1 MYRPAHFVE
10 DDRATL
16 YERMR
21 RYDFATLVTMAGD
34 KPVATHL
41 PLLIDAGRGANGT
54 LLGHVSRANK
64 QWRGFAGTESLAIFQ
79 GPHAYVSPRWYA
91 TTPLVPTWNYAV
103 IHAYGA
109 PAIVDDADA
118 KLAIIERLVTVQEA
132 VMPEPWRVDEVP
144 GDFRDT
150 QLSGIVAFE
159 IEITRLEGKF
169 KMSQDKQPAD
179 RAGVIAALEARA
191 DPLGHDVARIM
202 AAREDGRSAR
212 D

>member
-16 YERMR
+16 HVLMR

-34 KPVATHL
+34 APVATHL
-41 PLLIDAGRGANGT
+41 PLLIEPGRGANGT

-64 QWRGFAGTESLAIFQ
+64 QWRSFAGTESLAIFQ

-91 TTPLVPTWNYAV
+91 TRPLVPTWNYAV
-103 IHAYGA
+103 VHAYGT
-109 PAIVDDADA
+109 PVIVDDADA
-118 KLAIIERLVTVQEA
+118 KLAIIERLVATQES
-132 VMPEPWRVDEVP
+132 VMPEPWRVDDIP
-144 GDFRDT
+144 GDFRDM

-179 RAGVIAALEARA
+179 RAGVIAALEARD

-202 AAREDGRSAR
+202 AAREDG
-212 D
+212 

>member
-10 DDRATL
+10 DNRATL
-16 YERMR
+16 RELMR

-34 KPVATHL
+34 APVATHL
-41 PLLIDAGRGANGT
+41 PLLIDDGRGANGT

-64 QWRGFAGTESLAIFQ
+64 QWRSFGDGPESLAIFQ

-91 TTPLVPTWNYAV
+91 THPLVPTWNYAV
-103 IHAYGA
+103 VHAYGT
-109 PAIVDDADA
+109 PVIVDDADA
-118 KLAIIERLVTVQEA
+118 KLAIIERLVTTQES
-132 VMPEPWRVDEVP
+132 VMPEPWRVDDIP
-144 GDFRDT
+144 GDYREV
-150 QLSGIVAFE
+150 QLLGIVAFE

-179 RAGVIAALEARA
+179 RAGVIAALEARD

-202 AAREDGRSAR
+202 AAREER
-212 D
+212 

>member
-1 MYRPAHFVE
+1 MFRPAHFVE

-16 YERMR
+16 FTLMR

-64 QWRGFAGTESLAIFQ
+64 HWRGFGDGPESLAIFQ

-103 IHAYGA
+103 VHAYGT

-118 KLAIIERLVTVQEA
+118 KLAIIERLVTTQEA

-144 GDFRDT
+144 GDFREV

-179 RAGVIAALEARA
+179 RAGVIAALEARD

-202 AAREDGRSAR
+202 AAREDG
-212 D
+212 